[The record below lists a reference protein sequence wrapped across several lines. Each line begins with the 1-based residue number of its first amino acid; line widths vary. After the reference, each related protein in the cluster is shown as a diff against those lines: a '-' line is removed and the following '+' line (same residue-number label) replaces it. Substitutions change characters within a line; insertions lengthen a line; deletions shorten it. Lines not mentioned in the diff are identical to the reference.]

1 MGVFGFLVAGV
12 AVLLIVAGLFSY
24 LALPAL
30 ISYILAGKLRDE
42 YDLEQRPEV
51 DVAPDFPPALLF
63 GRIGRIQARIDR
75 MNHEGVETQN
85 VRVDLESVKVSLSS
99 ILRRKVEPDIR
110 SVSLSAEISQESLSR
125 YIERK
130 GVGAR
135 NGEVRIH
142 GREVFYW
149 SPNALFGF
157 PANVELGLQVAGKR
171 SVAVS
176 FGDILVRGARLP
188 SSLIGGALPTGGVT
202 MDVGE
207 LPFEAALQSIE
218 PLDGV
223 LIVRAG
229 R

>member
-1 MGVFGFLVAGV
+1 MNVSGILVAVV
-12 AVLLIVAGLFSY
+12 AVLLVGASLFY
-24 LALPAL
+24 LMLPAL
-30 ISYILAGKLRDE
+30 ISHILAGNLKDK
-42 YDLEQRPEV
+42 YNLEQKP
-51 DVAPDFPPALLF
+51 DVNVASGSPQALFL
-63 GRIGRIQARIDR
+63 GRVGHIRVRIGR
-75 MNHEGVETQN
+75 MVHEGVETQN

-135 NGEVRIH
+135 NGEVRVH

-157 PANVELGLQVAGKR
+157 PANVEIGLRVAGKR

-176 FGDILVRGARLP
+176 FGGILVRGARLP
-188 SSLIGGALPTGGVT
+188 SSLIGGTLPSGGVT
-202 MDVGE
+202 LDVGE
-207 LPFEAALQSIE
+207 LPFDAALRNIE